1 MNTFTHK
8 LKLLSEFSQKINTIS
23 FKKTL
28 KEAVNV
34 ATELLDAQIGSL
46 LLFDEK
52 TKTLKIAY
60 AKGLPY
66 RIRKQTSLKIGER
79 ISGYVFKTK
88 RPLLIKNIE
97 REKKF
102 KKIGSE
108 RYFTA
113 SLISCPLKI
122 DRKVIGVININNKK
136 NKKPFNE
143 LDLEILVGISSQIA
157 QSIDRAKQFE
167 KLQNTY
173 RQILECLINAI
184 DARDHYT
191 RLHSERV
198 AFYGEKFAKELKLPK
213 KEVEV
218 IKEACFLHDIGKI
231 GIPDTILNKTE
242 KLKREEF
249 EIMKQH
255 SVIGYNI
262 LKPLEFLGKIPEI
275 VRANHE
281 RWDGKGYPDG
291 LKGEE
296 IPFGARILC
305 ICDAFVTMIDK
316 RGYKRAF
323 TYKEAF
329 RELERNKGKQFDP
342 DLVDAFLRIFNKE
355 TS

>member
-1 MNTFTHK
+1 MNILAYK
-8 LKLLSEFSQKINTIS
+8 LRLFSEFSQKIAAFS
-23 FKKTL
+23 FKKTI
-28 KEAVNV
+28 KEAVNL
-34 ATELLDAQIGSL
+34 ATELLEAEIASL

-66 RIRKQTSLKIGER
+66 RIVKRTSLKVGER
-79 ISGYVFKTK
+79 ISGYVFKT
-88 RPLLIKNIE
+88 REPLFIKDIDKE
-97 REKKF
+97 EKFEKV
-102 KKIGSE
+102 GSE

-122 DRKVIGVININNKK
+122 DRKVIGVININNKR
-136 NKKPFNE
+136 NRRPFNK
-143 LDLEILVGISSQIA
+143 LDLEILAGISSQIA
-157 QSIDRAKQFE
+157 QSIDRAKKFE

-173 RQILECLINAI
+173 RQTLNSLINAI

-198 AFYGEKFAKELKLPK
+198 AFYGEKFAKELNLSKRNI
-213 KEVEV
+213 EV

-231 GIPDTILNKTE
+231 GIPDVILNKNE
-242 KLKREEF
+242 KLSTEEF
-249 EIMKQH
+249 EVMKQH
-255 SVIGYNI
+255 SIIGYNI

-275 VRANHE
+275 VKANHE
-281 RWDGKGYPDG
+281 RWDGRGYPDG
-291 LKGEE
+291 LKGEK
-296 IPFGARILC
+296 IPLGARILC

-329 RELERNKGKQFDP
+329 RELRRNKGKQFDP
-342 DLVDAFLRIFNKE
+342 TLVGIFLKIFEK
-355 TS
+355 